1 MHCEKYSI
9 MGSPVTFY
17 IYLYQSSS
25 SENEN
30 LNLLL
35 PVCASVQDGKMRSV
49 KTPTTITLK
58 PKQYFFYLAFL
69 FDGAH
74 VYMSLLST
82 MEVKFNG
89 LLVLHIVL

>member
-25 SENEN
+25 SEDEN

-49 KTPTTITLK
+49 KTPTTIMLK